1 MTVFII
7 AAIIL
12 IAATALALARPLWH
26 GARAWA
32 LAALVIIPTATG
44 GLYLGVGTPA
54 ALDPEQVAAAATDAT
69 GAAELS
75 IDQALTALRTRL
87 QQQPDDLEGWLLLG
101 RTLRFQQD
109 FPGARDAFM
118 RAFALAPESAEVL
131 VETAEAMVMASERPL
146 IEGEPL
152 AMIQRALEIDPDQQ
166 RGLLLLGA
174 HHIQAG
180 RAEAGLV
187 HWQRLLELAPPE
199 SLPSLRQRI
208 DEVRAEAGL
217 PALPPTAAETA
228 ETAEARS
235 LTIELDISPAL
246 AETAAALPDSA
257 QVFVL
262 ARRIDGAGPPLAAK
276 RLPLGPFP
284 RTIVLGD
291 ADNPMAAG
299 SLFEQPRIRLIA
311 RISRRGGAN
320 AEPGDLEGSLEIPAE
335 AGTRIAL
342 SIDRVIE

>member
-12 IAATALALARPLWH
+12 VATTTLALTRPLWH
-26 GARAWA
+26 GARSWA
-32 LAALVIIPTATG
+32 LAALVIVPATTG

-54 ALDPEQVAAAATDAT
+54 ALDPQQVVPAATDAT

-75 IDQALTALRTRL
+75 IDQALTALRSRL
-87 QQQPDDLEGWLLLG
+87 HQQPDDLEGWLLLG

-118 RAFALAPESAEVL
+118 RAFALAPESADVM
-131 VETAEAMVMASERPL
+131 VEAAEAMVMASERPL

-152 AMIQRALEIDPDQQ
+152 AMIQRALAIDPDQQ

-217 PALPPTAAETA
+217 PALPPTAAET
-228 ETAEARS
+228 TEARS

-246 AETAAALPDSA
+246 AETTADLPSSA

-291 ADNPMAAG
+291 GDNPMATG

-342 SIDRVIE
+342 TIDRVIE